1 MPENSREELNKAS
14 ERSPGY
20 LYIITFFIALVLLL
34 WGLRNG
40 GQEIKDIYSTAM
52 TLCLSC
58 IGLGEINFTI
68 LGWIGILF
76 VVFMIVYLLFGGRNA
91 QKNKI

>member
-1 MPENSREELNKAS
+1 MPENSKEELVKTP
-14 ERSPGY
+14 ERSSGY
-20 LYIITFFIALVLLL
+20 IYIIIFFVALALLL
-34 WGLRNG
+34 FGLRSG
-40 GQEIKDIYSTAM
+40 GQELKEIFATAM

-76 VVFMIVYLLFGGRNA
+76 VVFMIAYLLFGGRNA
-91 QKNKI
+91 RKIKI